1 MNNFCTLFD
10 SFYLLKGLAL
20 YNSLLRQP
28 EPFHLY
34 IFAFDDRSFGILT
47 RLNLAH
53 ATIIPLSELEDERL
67 KAVKPGRTKG
77 EYCWTSTTSTILY
90 CLKKFNLA
98 SCTYI
103 DADIFFFGSPQAA
116 LDQIGDKSVLM
127 TEHHYAP
134 EYDQSALSGKYCVQ
148 FMTFKNNAEGLKI
161 LNWWKDRV
169 IEWCFSRREDGKF
182 GDQKY
187 LDDWTTRF
195 AGLVAESKYW
205 GAGVAPW
212 NTRRFEFLKQDGI
225 IKVRESGEVFNLV
238 FYHFHDSQLYF
249 LFNKLKIYQGSYV
262 FNPSPLIKE
271 IYAAYGKAIN
281 ESWQMVRSVDPDFR
295 AGTFSLNH
303 IFEVKVRKIIFRL
316 KRKIKK
322 LSK

>member
-20 YNSLLRQP
+20 YNSLAKQP

-34 IFAFDDRSFGILT
+34 IFAFDDRCHDILT
-47 RLNLAH
+47 KLKLTY
-53 ATIIPLSELEDERL
+53 ATVIPLSDLEDERL
-67 KAVKPGRTKG
+67 KAVKSGRSKG
-77 EYCWTSTTSTILY
+77 EYCWTATTSAILY
-90 CLKKFNLA
+90 CLDKFNLER
-98 SCTYI
+98 CTYI
-103 DADIFFFGSPQAA
+103 DADLFFFNSPQIA
-116 LDQIGDKSVLM
+116 LREIGDKSVLM
-127 TEHHYAP
+127 TEHHYSP

-148 FMTFKNNAEGLKI
+148 FMTLKNDAAGLKI

-169 IEWCFSRREDGKF
+169 IEWCFSRREGDKF

-212 NTRRFEFLKQDGI
+212 NTQRFEFFKQDGI
-225 IKVRESGEVFNLV
+225 IKVRENGIAYNLV
-238 FYHFHDSQLYF
+238 FFHFHDSQLYF
-249 LFNKLKIYQGSYV
+249 FLNKLRIFPGSYI
-262 FNPSPLIKE
+262 FNPNPLVKE
-271 IYAAYGKAIN
+271 IYAAYEKAIN
-281 ESWQMVRSVDPDFR
+281 ESWQMVKSADPDFR
-295 AGTFSLNH
+295 VGTFSWNH
-303 IFEVKVRKIIFRL
+303 ILEVKVRKIIFRL
-316 KRKIKK
+316 KRKIKN